1 VILRHHVALLDR
13 SPAQDI
19 VSYHLEESRGNK
31 HNLVA
36 VLIAEHGF
44 SVQSAVNFAAK
55 LVKQTIDTFITT
67 EQLLPVSF
75 SNRVGVGSP
84 AWPSKPSS
92 FHPWDRDGER
102 DIRLYVQGVRDCVA
116 AFINWMYE
124 TELFFG
130 KKGSEV
136 RSFGWI
142 FLTAGVDKSS
152 DS

>member
-1 VILRHHVALLDR
+1 
-13 SPAQDI
+13 

-67 EQLLPVSF
+67 EQLLPISF
-75 SNRVGVGSP
+75 SHPAGYSRSP
-84 AWPSKPSS
+84 AWSS
-92 FHPWDRDGER
+92 RPLPFHPWDRNGER
-102 DIRLYVQGVRDCVA
+102 DIRLYIQGVRDCVA
-116 AFINWMYE
+116 AFVNWMYE

-142 FLTAGVDKSS
+142 FLTAGLD